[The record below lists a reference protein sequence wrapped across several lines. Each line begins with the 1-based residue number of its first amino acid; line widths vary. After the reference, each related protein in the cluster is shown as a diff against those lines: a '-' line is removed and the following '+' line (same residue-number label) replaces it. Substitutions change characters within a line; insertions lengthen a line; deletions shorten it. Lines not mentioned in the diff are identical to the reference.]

1 MKSKP
6 LPVANAN
13 AVQRASAPPSS
24 VPAPRVRTG
33 LLVPTICIG
42 TYLLLSLGFSGKIQR
57 TDLAIS
63 FLLFMVAFPWRSK
76 FDPIR
81 TSISRPLSWLCVAM
95 PGLFASWGYVSDALN
110 PFHLSAAL
118 TLAVTAPLLQRWTSA
133 VSGVRSF
140 RSGWTGRATRKA
152 VMVGAGP
159 VSTIVANALQDKGI
173 GHSDLVGWF
182 DDRAPDRLPA
192 HEGLKLLGP
201 LSQLASY
208 VREHYI
214 DDVYITLPMS
224 SQPRIAGLLE
234 SVHGTTASV
243 YYVPDIPGIGIIQG
257 RLHHLNGVP
266 VLGLCETPFVG
277 INEVVKRVSDIVL
290 ASLILVLCSPLML
303 AIAIGVK
310 LSSPGPVI
318 FKQRRNGLD
327 GHEITVFKFRSMTTQ
342 DDGSVIAQAGRNDP
356 RVTRFGAFLR
366 RRSLDELPQFINVLQ
381 GHMSIVG
388 PRPHAVAHNE
398 LYRQVIKAYMVRHKV
413 RPGITGWAQVNG
425 LRGETES
432 VERMRARVEYDL
444 AYLRNWSLWLDLRI
458 VVRTIRLVFFD
469 RNAY

>member
-1 MKSKP
+1 MNSKQVP
-6 LPVANAN
+6 SVNAD
-13 AVQRASAPPSS
+13 ALRRAPHAPSS
-24 VPAPRVRTG
+24 ATDPRARTG
-33 LLVPTICIG
+33 LLVPTVGIG
-42 TYLLLSLGFSGKIQR
+42 VYLLLSLGFNGKIQR

-76 FDPIR
+76 LDPIR
-81 TSISRPLSWLCVAM
+81 TSISRPLSWLSMAM
-95 PGLFASWGYVSDALN
+95 PALFGLWGHVSDALS
-110 PFHLSAAL
+110 PFHLNATI
-118 TLAVTAPLLQRWTSA
+118 TLAVTAPLLQRWSSA
-133 VSGVRSF
+133 ASGVHSLRSW
-140 RSGWTGRATRKA
+140 WTGRVTRKA

-159 VSTIVANALQDKGI
+159 LAAIVAHALQDKGI
-173 GHSDLVGWF
+173 GHSDLLGWF
-182 DDRAPDRLPA
+182 DDRGADRLQA
-192 HEGLKLLGP
+192 HQGLKLLGP
-201 LSQLASY
+201 LSALASY
-208 VREHYI
+208 VREHRI

-234 SVHGTTASV
+234 SVHDTTASV

-277 INEVVKRVSDIVL
+277 INEIVKRASDVVL

-303 AIAIGVK
+303 AIAVGVK
-310 LSSPGPVI
+310 LTSPGPVI

-327 GHEITVFKFRSMTTQ
+327 GHEITVYKFRSMTTQ

-366 RRSLDELPQFINVLQ
+366 RTSLDELPQFVNVLQ
-381 GHMSIVG
+381 GNMSIVG

-398 LYRQVIKAYMVRHKV
+398 RYRQAIKAYMVRHKV

-432 VERMRARVEYDL
+432 VERMQARVEYDL

-458 VVRTIRLVFFD
+458 VLRTIRLVLFD